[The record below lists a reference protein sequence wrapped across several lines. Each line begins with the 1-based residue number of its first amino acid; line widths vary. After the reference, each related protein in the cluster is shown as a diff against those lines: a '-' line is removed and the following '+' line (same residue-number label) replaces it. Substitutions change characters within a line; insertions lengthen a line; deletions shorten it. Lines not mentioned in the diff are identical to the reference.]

1 MSRAGVQQEESFLA
15 NFRRFFIRGMA
26 ALLPTLLTIAI
37 LVWAY
42 NLIDRY
48 IGQYISAGFIA
59 LLAST
64 VGPPSDAVVD
74 PVNDAIRYGD
84 RIPEWDDE
92 KGRWLTEQYKF
103 LSYARR
109 HPSDSRRLERAT
121 VLWRLAFAK
130 YHLHLVGFV
139 IAIILVYFVG
149 FFLASFYGRTTF
161 RLMEQLQSRI
171 PLVKAVYP
179 YVKQLTEFIFGEKK
193 IEFTLVVAVEYPRK
207 GIRSIGLVTGSGL
220 RTLQAL
226 EPDELVT
233 IFIPSSPTPFTGY
246 VITVPRSEIV
256 ELPLTIDEAIR
267 FTVSGG
273 VIRPEHQSAE
283 ARVLASNPEA
293 VGAAA
298 RESGSRGGAKPS

>member
-1 MSRAGVQQEESFLA
+1 MSRADARQEESFLA
-15 NFRRFFIRGMA
+15 NFRRFFFRGMA

-48 IGQYISAGFIA
+48 IGQYISAGFIT
-59 LLAST
+59 LLASA
-64 VGPPSDAVVD
+64 VGPPSDTVID
-74 PVNDAIRYGD
+74 PREDAIRYGT
-84 RIPEWDDE
+84 RIPEWDDS
-92 KGRWLTEQYKF
+92 KGQWLTEEYKF
-103 LSYARR
+103 LTYVRR
-109 HPSDSRRLERAT
+109 NPSDSRRLERSA

-130 YHLHLVGFV
+130 YHLHLVGFIV
-139 IAIILVYFVG
+139 AIILVYFVG

-161 RLMEQLQSRI
+161 RMLERLQTRI

-179 YVKQLTEFIFGEKK
+179 YVKQLTEFIFGERK

-207 GIRSIGLVTGSGL
+207 GIRSLGLVTGPGL

-226 EPDELVT
+226 APDELVT

-246 VITVPRSEIV
+246 VITVPRSDVV
-256 ELPLTIDEAIR
+256 ELPLTIDETIR

-273 VIRPEHQSAE
+273 VIRPDHQQIKSST
-283 ARVLASNPEA
+283 L
-293 VGAAA
+293 AA
-298 RESGSRGGAKPS
+298 RPAVVVSEPGRGTDGSGAT